1 MNPVTIDR
9 KPVRER
15 PVSETVPG
23 SVACCRC
30 SHDNPRER
38 RFCSQ
43 CGSSLWLPC
52 PACSLECAVTES
64 FCGECGAN
72 LEHTVRQRSDD
83 YAATLAK
90 AETARQA
97 RNYQQ
102 ALELLWPLSK
112 LQDPRFHRFHDQ
124 ARELTGRIENEFER
138 ARGEADRACKAAQ
151 QRLLRHDYQGARTE
165 LESVPEQMRNQ
176 RAVDLLREACARDDE
191 VRRLSGEVARSVK
204 AGELTGLGIKLERLL
219 VLQPDHEIIRRLAI
233 QFRTR
238 QIRSAQARLADH
250 DYEQALAMLDAI
262 PLSQWNE
269 EVEKIKSEAAELDWL
284 SSDLKHAAIADKTLL
299 AIAERLVKLR
309 PADDEAAQLAQR
321 VRSAMAK
328 PPRDP
333 RAVAAN
339 LSAPESSVLGIPVVW
354 LALPKRIGLT
364 ADAGDAMRRW
374 PGFFWP
380 ACGLA
385 LQGVE
390 RADISINLAAPRQK
404 GGAAKGVLQRFAWGR
419 KKGMRAAWGI
429 DLGST
434 SLKAV
439 RLTVDGDEQDAAT
452 VDQAVLIPHEKEVT
466 RLGDTIQRREVFA
479 ATLRK
484 FLDQHS
490 PDNATVCLGLPSLSV
505 LGRFFRLPPVD
516 PKRLADA
523 VAYEVRQQ
531 IPLPLDELVWD
542 YHVWPLPE
550 QEGDSGL
557 ASRIGVYAVKQF
569 HVQEVE
575 AICQEVGL
583 KLDILSGNC
592 IALHN
597 LAVFELLGSE
607 QLGGRAAP
615 AVALLDVGAE
625 GSALVVSSASSGWF
639 RHLPVGGETVTGN
652 LTRTFNLTRTQA
664 EQVKSNP
671 AKARRLKPLYEAI
684 DPAIRHLADEI
695 DRSLH
700 QHAQLFQG
708 VQIKHLFG
716 LGGGFQLHGLLR
728 RLRSGR

>member
-1 MNPVTIDR
+1 MNPTTLDR
-9 KPVRER
+9 KQVRER
-15 PVSETVPG
+15 SLSETVPK

-30 SHDNPRER
+30 SHDNPRDR
-38 RFCSQ
+38 RYCSQ

-52 PACSLECAVTES
+52 PACSVECAVTES

-72 LEHTVRQRSDD
+72 LEQSVRQRSDE

-90 AETARQA
+90 AENARQA
-97 RNYQQ
+97 RDYRR
-102 ALELLWPLSK
+102 ALDLLWPLSK

-124 ARELTGRIENEFER
+124 ARELTGRIEVEFEQ
-138 ARGEADRACKAAQ
+138 ARSEIDGICKAAE
-151 QRLLRHDYQGARTE
+151 QRLLRRDYQGARNE
-165 LESVPEQMRNQ
+165 LESVPAHLRDQ
-176 RAVDLLREACARDDE
+176 RTVDLVREACARDDE

-204 AGELTGLGIKLERLL
+204 SGQLADLGIKLERLL
-219 VLQPDHEIIRRLAI
+219 VLQPDHDAIRRLAV
-233 QFRTR
+233 QFRDR
-238 QIRSAQARLADH
+238 QVRNAQARLADH
-250 DYEQALAMLDAI
+250 DYEQALAMLEAI

-269 EVEKIKSEAAELDWL
+269 EVEKIKAEAAELDWL
-284 SSDLKHAAIADKTLL
+284 TNDLKHAAIADKTLL

-309 PADDEAAQLAQR
+309 PADEEAVQLARR

-333 RAVAAN
+333 RAVAPD
-339 LSAPESSVLGIPVVW
+339 LSGSESSILGFPVVW
-354 LALPKRIGLT
+354 LALPKRIGMT
-364 ADAGDAMRRW
+364 AEAGDAMRRW
-374 PGFFWP
+374 PGYFWA

-385 LQGVE
+385 LQGVD

-404 GGAAKGVLQRFAWGR
+404 GGGTKGVLQRFAWGR
-419 KKGMRAAWGI
+419 KKGTRAAWGI

-439 RLTVDGDEQDAAT
+439 RLTVHGDEQGAAT
-452 VDQAVLIPHEKEVT
+452 VDQAVLIPHQKEVT

-490 PDNATVCLGLPSLSV
+490 PDNATICLGLPSLSV

-531 IPLPLDELVWD
+531 IPLPLDELIWD
-542 YHVWPLPE
+542 YHAWLLPE
-550 QEGDSGL
+550 QEDDSGL

-597 LAVFELLGSE
+597 LAVFELLG
-607 QLGGRAAP
+607 GGQSVAGAAP
-615 AVALLDVGAE
+615 AMALLDVGAE
-625 GSALVVSSASSGWF
+625 GSALVVSSANSGWF

-671 AKARRLKPLYEAI
+671 ARARRLKPLYEAI
-684 DPAIRHLADEI
+684 DPAIRHLIDEI

-700 QHAQLFQG
+700 QHGQLVQG
-708 VQIKHLFG
+708 VQVKQLFG

>member
-1 MNPVTIDR
+1 MSTIAVDR
-9 KPVRER
+9 KPVREP

-23 SVACCRC
+23 AVACCRC
-30 SHDNPRER
+30 SHVNPRER
-38 RFCSQ
+38 RYCSQ

-72 LEHTVRQRSDD
+72 LEHSVRQRSDE
-83 YAATLAK
+83 YTGALAR
-90 AETARQA
+90 AETARQT
-97 RNYQQ
+97 RDYQR
-102 ALELLWPLSK
+102 ALELLRPLWK

-124 ARELTGRIENEFER
+124 ARELTGRIEREFER
-138 ARGEADRACKAAQ
+138 ARGEADRACEVAE

-204 AGELTGLGIKLERLL
+204 SGELTGLGIKFERLL
-219 VLQPDHEIIRRLAI
+219 VLQPDHEMIRRLAV
-233 QFRTR
+233 QFRDR
-238 QIRSAQARLADH
+238 QIRSARARLADH

-262 PLSQWNE
+262 PLSQWND
-269 EVEKIKSEAAELDWL
+269 EVEKIKTEAAELDWL
-284 SSDLKHAAIADKTLL
+284 TNDLKHAAVADKTLL

-309 PADDEAAQLAQR
+309 PANDEAIQLAQR
-321 VRSAMAK
+321 VRDAMAK
-328 PPRDP
+328 PPRGSHS
-333 RAVAAN
+333 VAAN
-339 LSAPESSVLGIPVVW
+339 LSGPESRALGIPVDW
-354 LALPKRIGLT
+354 LALPRRIGMAT
-364 ADAGDAMRRW
+364 EANDAMRSW
-374 PGFFWP
+374 PGCFWV

-390 RADISINLAAPRQK
+390 RADIAINLLAPRQK
-404 GGAAKGVLQRFAWGR
+404 SGAAKGVLHRFAWGR
-419 KKGMRAAWGI
+419 KKSPRAAWGI

-439 RLTVDGDEQDAAT
+439 KMLVDGDERGAVTIDR
-452 VDQAVLIPHEKEVT
+452 AVLIPHSQEVT
-466 RLGDTIQRREVFA
+466 RMGDAIKRREVFA

-484 FLDQHS
+484 FLDQH
-490 PDNATVCLGLPSLSV
+490 PPQDATVCVGLPSLSV

-523 VAYEVRQQ
+523 VVYEVRQQ
-531 IPLPLDELVWD
+531 IPLPLEELVWD
-542 YHVWPLPE
+542 YHAWPLPE
-550 QEGDSGL
+550 QESDSER

-569 HVQEVE
+569 HVLEVE

-597 LAVFELLGSE
+597 LAMFELLGGE
-607 QLGGRAAP
+607 QLEGRAAP

-625 GSALVVSSASSGWF
+625 GSALVVSSATSGWF

-671 AKARRLKPLYEAI
+671 ARARRLKPLYEAI

-700 QHAQLFQG
+700 QHGQLFPG
-708 VQIKHLFG
+708 VQIKQMFG